1 MMRSAADFFPLFM
14 MTFMNFASTRLLYFG
29 SGRMT
34 RTGAWARRDMVVLLA
49 DHFFGRLAPYLE
61 RPCLRS
67 PTPAQSSVP
76 RTVWYRTPGRS
87 LTRPP
92 RISTTECS
100 CRLWPSPPMYEM
112 TSKPFVR
119 RTLAT
124 LRSAEFGF
132 LGVVVYTRVHTPR
145 RWGQSC
151 KAGDLLFVVSDV
163 RPLRTS

>member
-1 MMRSAADFFPLFM
+1 MMRSAADFLPLFM
-14 MTFMNFASTRLLYFG
+14 TTFMNLASISLLNFG
-29 SGRMT
+29 SGRMV
-34 RTGAWARRDMVVLLA
+34 RTGAWARRDMTGLPLY
-49 DHFFGRLAPYLE
+49 FLGRLAPYLE

-67 PTPAQSSVP
+67 VTPAQSRVP

-87 LTRPP
+87 FTRPP

-100 CRLWPSPPMYEM
+100 WRLWPSPPMYEM

-132 LGVVVYTRVHTPR
+132 FGVVVYTRVHTPR

-151 KAGDLLFVVSDV
+151 KAGLLLFVVSDV